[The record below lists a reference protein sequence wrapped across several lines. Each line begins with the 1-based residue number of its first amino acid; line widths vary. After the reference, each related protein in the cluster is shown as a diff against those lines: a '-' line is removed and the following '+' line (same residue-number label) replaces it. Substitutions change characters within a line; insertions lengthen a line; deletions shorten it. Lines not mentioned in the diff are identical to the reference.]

1 MGGHRSAPRLPQLA
15 RPGLIVAQ
23 EPNIELDGAVLP
35 RQDLSTAAPRRWSPH
50 RPGELGAPEEVPW
63 GGAFGRPGPDT
74 GWVLRLI
81 RRAEFDR
88 GDRPDE
94 LEELVANVAAARAS
108 LYGRAPV
115 PQDIEVALV
124 LLGLRPHQLPPDLAD
139 RLALERRAWLD
150 QAAHEK
156 AKGAAF
162 MASIDPS
169 VLRSTPEEVVVHFR
183 SQLTS

>member
-1 MGGHRSAPRLPQLA
+1 M
-15 RPGLIVAQ
+15 
-23 EPNIELDGAVLP
+23 
-35 RQDLSTAAPRRWSPH
+35 
-50 RPGELGAPEEVPW
+50 
-63 GGAFGRPGPDT
+63 
-74 GWVLRLI
+74 
-81 RRAEFDR
+81 
-88 GDRPDE
+88 
-94 LEELVANVAAARAS
+94 ANVAAARAS

-156 AKGAAF
+156 AKGTPSSPP
-162 MASIDPS
+162 SIRP